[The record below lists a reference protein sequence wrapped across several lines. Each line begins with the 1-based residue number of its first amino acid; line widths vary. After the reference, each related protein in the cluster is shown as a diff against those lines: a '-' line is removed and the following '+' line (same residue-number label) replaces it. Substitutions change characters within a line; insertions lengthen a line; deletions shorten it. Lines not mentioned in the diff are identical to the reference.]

1 MISGSVFEELREN
14 LAGNRPRQFRTLFDL
29 PYGQI
34 PNGENYC
41 VLGVPYDAGTAKR
54 PGCRF
59 GPRLIREAYGAQR
72 LAYEQDNAYK
82 ADNLCGVDLGDV
94 GVVQGYAQESM
105 QLVYEAV
112 ARVLNNGAVPVVLG
126 GDHVVRYPELKAYSE
141 RYGKI
146 AMICF
151 DAHETVWEHEGQ
163 AHGTLLQNAIED
175 GILDC
180 AHSIQVGLRGSDARC
195 LTRARECG
203 MDMVTMQ
210 ELRRV
215 GVEGCCR
222 RIRERIGGTK
232 AFVAFDIDFLDPVY
246 APGTGAP
253 VPGGVS
259 SYEACEILRGLL
271 GLQLV
276 GFDLTEVSAV
286 RDPAG
291 ITAMAAVAIVKQ
303 FLILLSKQK
312 KHSKEEQL

>member
-1 MISGSVFEELREN
+1 
-14 LAGNRPRQFRTLFDL
+14 
-29 PYGQI
+29 
-34 PNGENYC
+34 
-41 VLGVPYDAGTAKR
+41 
-54 PGCRF
+54 
-59 GPRLIREAYGAQR
+59 
-72 LAYEQDNAYK
+72 
-82 ADNLCGVDLGDV
+82 
-94 GVVQGYAQESM
+94 
-105 QLVYEAV
+105 
-112 ARVLNNGAVPVVLG
+112 
-126 GDHVVRYPELKAYSE
+126 
-141 RYGKI
+141 
-146 AMICF
+146 
-151 DAHETVWEHEGQ
+151 
-163 AHGTLLQNAIED
+163 
-175 GILDC
+175 
-180 AHSIQVGLRGSDARC
+180 
-195 LTRARECG
+195 